1 MMLRRAFAVGA
12 LVFAVL
18 TLAGAPTRALAA
30 DVTLTIDVG
39 GVQRTAF
46 VHAPDKIDPGR
57 RYPLVIGFHG
67 GAGNA
72 EGYIQNSQLFAK
84 GEAAGFIV
92 VCPQGTAIPTP
103 WPGDHRI
110 WNSGA
115 EYEQPSHGADD
126 VAFTRMII
134 DRVSAMYRVDPRRV
148 FVTGFSNGGQMAYRL
163 ALELADRIAAI
174 APMSGG
180 RLAGGARPSRP
191 VPVMHFHGLADT
203 VYPLRGGLGP
213 NSIGRTPHVGIDDV
227 IDEWRRFDGADPTS
241 TIEPHEGWE
250 VHRHAGAAPV
260 VLVLVE
266 GMGHQIA
273 GGEDDRLPGQ
283 PMRAQPDAVGMALSF
298 FLEHPMP

>member
-1 MMLRRAFAVGA
+1 MRRRP
-12 LVFAVL
+12 L
-18 TLAGAPTRALAA
+18 ALAA
-30 DVTLTIDVG
+30 LALAMLLGRGAPALGADLTLTIDVD

-46 VHAPDKIDPGR
+46 LHAPDVIDPAR

-72 EGYIQNSQLFAK
+72 EGYIENSQLFAK

-92 VCPQGTAIPTP
+92 VCPQGTPIPTP

-115 EYEQPSHGADD
+115 EYEQPSRGADD
-126 VAFTRMII
+126 VAFTRLII
-134 DRVSAMYRVDPRRV
+134 DRVSTMYPVDSKRI
-148 FVTGFSNGGQMAYRL
+148 FATGFSNGGQMAYRL
-163 ALELADRIAAI
+163 ALELADRIAAV

-180 RLAGGARPSRP
+180 RLAGSERPSRP
-191 VPVMHFHGLADT
+191 VPVMHVHGMADT

-241 TIEPHEGWE
+241 TIEPHDGWE
-250 VHRHAGAAPV
+250 VHRHAGPAPV
-260 VLVLVE
+260 VLVLVQ

-273 GGEDDRLPGQ
+273 GGRDDHLPGQ
-283 PMRAQPDAVGMALSF
+283 AMRAQPDAIAMALAF
-298 FLEHPMP
+298 FNDHAMP

>member
-1 MMLRRAFAVGA
+1 MLRRAFALGA
-12 LVFAVL
+12 LA
-18 TLAGAPTRALAA
+18 LAALILARPARAWAA

-46 VHAPDKIDPGR
+46 VHAPDTIDR
-57 RYPLVIGFHG
+57 AHRYPLVIGFHG
-67 GAGNA
+67 GGGNA

-84 GEAAGFIV
+84 GGAAGFIV
-92 VCPQGTAIPTP
+92 VCPQGAPIAMRL
-103 WPGDHRI
+103 PGDHRI
-110 WNSGA
+110 WNSGT
-115 EYEQPSHGADD
+115 EYAQPSGAADD
-126 VAFTRMII
+126 VAFTRLII
-134 DRVSAMYRVDPRRV
+134 DRVSAMYPVDPKRV

-163 ALELADRIAAI
+163 ALELADRIAAV

-180 RLAGGARPSRP
+180 RLAGDERPSRP
-191 VPVMHFHGLADT
+191 VPVMHFHGMADT

-213 NSIGRTPHVGIDDV
+213 DSIGRTPHVGIDDV

-241 TIEPHEGWE
+241 TIEPHDGWE

-273 GGEDDRLPGQ
+273 GGRDDHLPGQ
-283 PMRAQPDAVGMALSF
+283 AMRAQPDAIAMALQF
-298 FLEHPMP
+298 FNDHPMP